1 MLLVWTGPYA
11 LDGVHWHL
19 SSCRRRRLL
28 EIYTQMNRCGRCAL
42 QMMPVDLYD
51 RCIES
56 YCVAASDSPV
66 GDNSDTTAVVC
77 DFLASFS
84 HLCVT
89 GGVTDL
95 RWRTPNTC
103 R

>member
-1 MLLVWTGPYA
+1 M
-11 LDGVHWHL
+11 
-19 SSCRRRRLL
+19 
-28 EIYTQMNRCGRCAL
+28 QMA
-42 QMMPVDLYD
+42 PVNLYD

-56 YCVAASDSPV
+56 YCVASSSSPA
-66 GDNSDTTAVVC
+66 GDNTDTNAAVC

-89 GGVTDL
+89 SGVVDL
-95 RWRTPNTC
+95 SWRTPKTC